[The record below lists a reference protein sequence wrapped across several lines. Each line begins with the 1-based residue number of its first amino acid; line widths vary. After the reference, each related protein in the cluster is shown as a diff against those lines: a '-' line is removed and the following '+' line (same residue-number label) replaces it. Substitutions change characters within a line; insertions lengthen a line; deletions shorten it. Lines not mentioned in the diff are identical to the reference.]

1 MLRLSILLSSIQIL
15 NFRFLKITRIP
26 RFYVALI
33 LSSGR
38 YSLCQSFTPD
48 EYEPADTQGSA
59 TVYATLF
66 KTLAPLPPHPLTLTT
81 KLCLKIS
88 NLHFSFCCLKVT
100 PDSLFVMD
108 KHPEFR
114 NIVIGAGFSG
124 NIEGTNGYFIYM
136 CFRAVVWLFIR
147 DNCIHVI
154 TVNQWQTQN
163 KFNNEGIGLD
173 RIFICL
179 FVFKSDQKRISP
191 QNVKILSNRRLVKGK
206 EKNHQGDI

>member
-1 MLRLSILLSSIQIL
+1 MSLRIHKEVQRYTPLY
-15 NFRFLKITRIP
+15 LKP
-26 RFYVALI
+26 W
-33 LSSGR
+33 
-38 YSLCQSFTPD
+38 P
-48 EYEPADTQGSA
+48 
-59 TVYATLF
+59 
-66 KTLAPLPPHPLTLTT
+66 PLPPHPLTLTT

-136 CFRAVVWLFIR
+136 CFRAVVWLFTR

-163 KFNNEGIGLD
+163 KLNNEGIGLD

-179 FVFKSDQKRISP
+179 FIFKSDQKRISP
-191 QNVKILSNRRLVKGK
+191 QNVKILSSRRLVKGK
-206 EKNHQGDI
+206 EKIIRGIFDLSPNI